1 MAASGPSQAAIRH
14 QLAVDEAH
22 DISEGRDFALDDKVS
37 PSILIASGI
46 DLEAEQ
52 YVLLHFSL

>member
-1 MAASGPSQAAIRH
+1 VSVQRE
-14 QLAVDEAH
+14 LAEDEAC
-22 DISEGRDFALDDKVS
+22 DIAEGRDFALDDKVS

-52 YVLLHFSL
+52 YVSIAIQFM